1 MTVAA
6 KQDGQTLPYGL
17 NLFSGSGLGSVRD
30 NFDRYFET
38 FNGKDTLHDTV
49 GIAYQ
54 RISAQEPRIEE
65 IPVQQPPA
73 RRVQRKRSF
82 ERTGLEIEPYRKK
95 SKLVTAMAPKKKI

>member
-1 MTVAA
+1 MAA

-17 NLFSGSGLGSVRD
+17 NLFSGSGLGSVWD

-54 RISAQEPRIEE
+54 RISA
-65 IPVQQPPA
+65 
-73 RRVQRKRSF
+73 
-82 ERTGLEIEPYRKK
+82 
-95 SKLVTAMAPKKKI
+95 